1 MDQVIKL
8 VLQFCKDYHSRNAPS
23 KKDISVVLIR
33 LEKEWNL
40 PSSQDILDP
49 DKWDQFTST
58 LAQRAI
64 EEQKA
69 AELKIWGLILGALK
83 AAREEDR
90 IPEAARVT
98 IGLEFTNT
106 ERSGAGSVLSCRSPE
121 EENAADMPSAM
132 ATNISS
138 APSAPPFAPPS
149 ASASHKQVE
158 EDCAELSALLSC
170 NTGQVQECKV
180 VETPQPYP
188 RQPLYP
194 SLCNLIPPAGA
205 GKEVS
210 WDGTLAVSS
219 LEVDCS
225 NTQRGMDC
233 GQGSGTD
240 WSKVREAVEEKTAE
254 RKGSD
259 VTYRHSDDNVRPA
272 LSTLIA
278 PEGVG
283 GVWAALSAQVAPVG
297 ERQNDESLRTHSLPQ
312 HSDPLIRPTH
322 PFTRLSVYATNQKPL
337 QQSVHDQREMG
348 LRGGVRSPQLPAVTE
363 KDSER
368 REVNLHLGVKRD
380 ALTDCGKFRSSLI
393 EEGKVLEIFLVVGN
407 SNRIPEGVPLNLKDI
422 THLIDC
428 VEKQGLKSLLA
439 LNALE
444 VLTASGLLF
453 PRDVM
458 NLMRMVFKPVQYTL
472 WASEW
477 VPFRDR
483 WPD

>member
-1 MDQVIKL
+1 M
-8 VLQFCKDYHSRNAPS
+8 
-23 KKDISVVLIR
+23 
-33 LEKEWNL
+33 
-40 PSSQDILDP
+40 
-49 DKWDQFTST
+49 
-58 LAQRAI
+58 
-64 EEQKA
+64 
-69 AELKIWGLILGALK
+69 
-83 AAREEDR
+83 
-90 IPEAARVT
+90 
-98 IGLEFTNT
+98 
-106 ERSGAGSVLSCRSPE
+106 RSPE
-121 EENAADMPSAM
+121 EENAANMPSTM

-149 ASASHKQVE
+149 ASASHKQAE
-158 EDCAELSALLSC
+158 DDCAELSALLSC
-170 NTGQVQECKV
+170 NTGQVQESKV

-194 SLCNLIPPAGA
+194 SLCNLIPPVGE
-205 GKEVS
+205 GGQVS

-219 LEVDCS
+219 EEVECSYTQGGGDC
-225 NTQRGMDC
+225 GDC

-259 VTYRHSDDNVRPA
+259 VTYRRSDGNVRPA

-283 GVWAALSAQVAPVG
+283 GVWPALSAQVAPVE
-297 ERQNDESLRTHSLPQ
+297 ERPNDESLRTHSLPQ
-312 HSDPLIRPTH
+312 HSDPLIRPTY
-322 PFTRLSVYATNQKPL
+322 PFTRLSAYATNQKPL

-363 KDSER
+363 QDSER
-368 REVNLHLGVKRD
+368 REVNLHLEVKRD

-407 SNRIPEGVPLNLKDI
+407 GNRIPEGVPLDLKDI

-428 VEKQGLKSLLA
+428 AEKQGLKSLLA

-444 VLTASGLLF
+444 VLTAPGLLF
-453 PRDVM
+453 PHDVT
-458 NLMRMVFKPVQYTL
+458 NLMCMVFKPVQYTL